1 MPKVEAQLWLEQGPE
16 RAWLRFSRSPWG
28 FPIVCGQS
36 HGSLAGCPMPKESFP
51 GLRPPSPPGLGSGCS
66 GQALRIRALLRIRL
80 ALESSKQQLGLVGVG
95 RPPWGAQLLSCLSE
109 GGSWLPRPTQAP
121 HGLQLA
127 PGTAC
132 LSSNYHPLTK
142 GTLVGGCGRLMEEP
156 SGLLWGVSCQGGES
170 RV

>member
-16 RAWLRFSRSPWG
+16 RAWLRSSRSPWG

-51 GLRPPSPPGLGSGCS
+51 GLRPPSPSCLGSGCS

-95 RPPWGAQLLSCLSE
+95 RPPWELSC
-109 GGSWLPRPTQAP
+109 
-121 HGLQLA
+121 
-127 PGTAC
+127 
-132 LSSNYHPLTK
+132 
-142 GTLVGGCGRLMEEP
+142 
-156 SGLLWGVSCQGGES
+156 
-170 RV
+170 

>member
-1 MPKVEAQLWLEQGPE
+1 MSKVRAKLWLEQGLE
-16 RAWLRFSRSPWG
+16 WGWLRSSRSPRG
-28 FPIVCGQS
+28 FPIVCDQS

-51 GLRPPSPPGLGSGCS
+51 GLRPPSFPSCLGSGCS

-95 RPPWGAQLLSCLSE
+95 RPPRGAQLLSCLSE

-127 PGTAC
+127 PGTAW
-132 LSSNYHPLTK
+132 LSSSSHPLTK
-142 GTLVGGCGRLMEEP
+142 GTLVGGCGRLTEEP
-156 SGLLWGVSCQGGES
+156 SGLL
-170 RV
+170 